1 MSDLAR
7 NSQDLSWP
15 LWPVVPIYPYGQRK
29 TLRVEVVKDKI
40 WTLEQVQGI
49 LYVIVP
55 IRMTV
60 IKLLA
65 GGLLLYGAIAP
76 TQECLKLI
84 DELVQ
89 VHGAVKYLIHP
100 TVSGLEHKV
109 FVGPLARA
117 FPQAQVFV
125 APEQWSFPVNLP
137 LTWLGFPPQRTHILP
152 PQAQDTPLSEEFDYH
167 ILGPVSIGWGLFG
180 EVALFHK
187 PSRTL
192 LVTDTLLAL
201 SEDAPPLL
209 QDNPHSLLFHARN
222 YAAET
227 LEDTLFNRRQGW
239 QRTVLLALYFQPQVL
254 KILGLTKTL
263 KYAAQASERSAQ
275 TYWGL
280 YPFDWQGDWSQSFQA
295 LRGNGGVL
303 VAPILQ
309 TLILNRLPQITLDW
323 VEKVCHW
330 DFVRVI
336 PAHFQAPVAANPA
349 QVHHAFAFLRKGATT
364 SISQDFQA
372 LLTLEKVLMRAKV
385 LIPRQI

>member
-1 MSDLAR
+1 MSDLAP

-15 LWPVVPIYPYGQRK
+15 LWPVVPIYPYGKRK

-55 IRMTV
+55 IRLTV

-76 TQECLKLI
+76 TPECLKLI
-84 DELVQ
+84 DELVE
-89 VHGAVKYLIHP
+89 VHGAVKYIIHP

-125 APEQWSFPVNLP
+125 APGQWSFPVNLP
-137 LTWLGFPPQRTHILP
+137 LSWLGFPPQRTHILP
-152 PQAQDTPLSEEFDYH
+152 PQAQNTPLSEEFDYH
-167 ILGPVSIGWGLFG
+167 ILGPVSIGWGSFG

-192 LVTDTLLAL
+192 LVTDTLVTLP
-201 SEDAPPLL
+201 EDAPPLL
-209 QDNPHSLLFHARN
+209 QDNPYSLLFHARN
-222 YAAET
+222 CAAET
-227 LEDTLFNRRQGW
+227 LEDTPLNRRQGW

-254 KILGLTKTL
+254 KILALTKTL
-263 KYAAQASERSAQ
+263 KCALQTSERSAQ

-280 YPFDWQGDWSQSFQA
+280 YPFDWHEDWADSFQA
-295 LRGNGGVL
+295 LRGDGGVV

-309 TLILNRLPQITLDW
+309 TLILNRLPQTTLDW
-323 VEKVCHW
+323 VEKICRW
-330 DFVRVI
+330 DFGRVI
-336 PAHFQAPVAANPA
+336 PAHFQAPVAVTPA
-349 QVHHAFAFLRKGATT
+349 QVHHAFAFLRQGATLPLR
-364 SISQDFQA
+364 SDFQA
-372 LLTLEKVLMRAKV
+372 LLTLEKVLINARV